1 MLKTILLATLLA
13 GALAAQEQPKSLE
26 DLHRTAKQS
35 VTEKNLDQALE
46 QYKGIVTK
54 DPKSVEALF
63 NIGWI
68 YNEQKKFATAVRWL
82 KQAAEAAP
90 QDIRVQS
97 ELGFA
102 LSKLNHVDGAIDAFT
117 KATVIKPDSLAAWI
131 GLGDANFELKKDS
144 KAASA
149 AYFKAIELG
158 NVASSTYYR
167 LGWCLNDLNQYP
179 EAAAQLKKAAALE
192 PKSATV
198 WLEWGYALLR
208 SKQYDEA
215 VQALTRAT
223 VLDPKERLG
232 RLYLG
237 RTYLLMKNKPQVVK
251 QIQELKVL
259 DGKAADALN
268 EELRQANLK

>member
-1 MLKTILLATLLA
+1 MLKTILLVTLLT
-13 GALAAQEQPKSLE
+13 GALAAQEQPQSLE

-68 YNEQKKFATAVRWL
+68 YNEQKKFDTAARWL
-82 KQAAEAAP
+82 KQAAEVDP

-102 LSKLNHVDGAIDAFT
+102 LSKLNNVEAIDAFT
-117 KATVIKPDSLAAWI
+117 RATVIKPDSEAAWI

-149 AYFKAIELG
+149 AYLKAIELG
-158 NVASSTYYR
+158 NAASSTYYR
-167 LGWCLNDLNQYP
+167 LGWCLNDLNQHP
-179 EAAAQLKKAAALE
+179 QAAAQLKKAAALE

-259 DGKAADALN
+259 DAKAADALN